1 MRQHD
6 HDGVAAAAMVEAQAA
21 YAKLTELLGALAGCF
36 ARVEPRRTARGYLTG
51 LIADLPRKNC
61 WALAQHAGDA
71 SPDKMQRLLERAVW
85 DVGAAMRTVRDFAV
99 AGLGGQDAVVVL
111 DESGQEKKG
120 ERTVGVKRQYV
131 GCAGQV
137 ANAINVVYA
146 SYATVL
152 GHAIVAAR
160 LYLPKEWAED
170 RQRRAAVGVAEDVV
184 LATKPELAVAMLTE
198 LDQARVLP
206 PWVTGD

>member
-1 MRQHD
+1 
-6 HDGVAAAAMVEAQAA
+6 MVEAQAA
-21 YAKLTELLGALAGCF
+21 SAKLTQLMEALAGCF

-71 SPDKMQRLLERAVW
+71 SPDKMQRLLERARW
-85 DVGAAMRTVRDFAV
+85 DTGAAMRTVRDFVV
-99 AGLGGQDAVVVL
+99 AGLGDRDAVVVL

-120 ERTVGVKRQYV
+120 ERTAGVKRQYV

-146 SYATVL
+146 SYATAL
-152 GHAIVAAR
+152 GHAIIAAR
-160 LYLPKEWAED
+160 PYLPREWADD
-170 RQRRAAVGVAEDVV
+170 RERGRSPG
-184 LATKPELAVAMLTE
+184 
-198 LDQARVLP
+198 
-206 PWVTGD
+206 